1 MLLLLRDDQPSVI
14 TAITKIISQS
24 SQPQRNYRIVTEK
37 PRGETGLEFRGH
49 IGDRTSQRA
58 NVTDASQGALVNR
71 MASRNGRSHTSITPR
86 VRRLWEEDGEY
97 KVNLGYTAP
106 LSPSQK
112 TK

>member
-1 MLLLLRDDQPSVI
+1 M
-14 TAITKIISQS
+14 ISPPS
-24 SQPQRNYRIVTEK
+24 SQQLQKLFHRAARHREITELLAEK
-37 PRGETGLEFRGH
+37 PRGETGFEFRGH

-58 NVTDASQGALVNR
+58 NVTDASQGTLVNR

-86 VRRLWEEDGEY
+86 VRRLWEEDGKY
-97 KVNLGYTAP
+97 KVNLGCTAP